1 MNQRIDL
8 HIHTT
13 ASDGT
18 WDIPTLLEKLRAK
31 GIGTFSVTDHDTLE
45 STQALWRMRETLP
58 ERFVPGVELSVTH
71 KEKEYHLAC
80 YAFDPMGEEIAAIV
94 QGNRDRRD
102 AYNLGLIY
110 HAAEQYGGISADD
123 YEEYVHER
131 GRGGWKALWY
141 LMDRGA
147 IADMR
152 EFFTMMMRWG
162 VPMVFPSPEEVIPR
176 LHGAGARVM
185 LAHPSVYRRRR
196 MEEGEL
202 DGWAALGLDGLE
214 CYSTQ
219 TGEEDSRYYADY
231 CGRKGLMITG
241 GSDCHG
247 DFVSRELGEP
257 PVTLDDIRV
266 DFL

>member
-1 MNQRIDL
+1 LNQRIDL

-31 GIGTFSVTDHDTLE
+31 GIGIFSVTDHDALE
-45 STQALWRMRETLP
+45 STQALWRMHDELP
-58 ERFVPGVELSVTH
+58 EHFVPGVELSVTH
-71 KEKEYHLAC
+71 KGKEHHLTC
-80 YAFDPMGEEIAAIV
+80 YAFDPMAEEIAAIV

-102 AYNLGLIY
+102 AFNLGLIY
-110 HAAEQYGGISADD
+110 YASEQYEGISAAD

-147 IADMR
+147 ITEMR
-152 EFFTMMMRWG
+152 EFFMMVMRWG
-162 VPMVFPSPEEVIPR
+162 VPMEFPSPAEAISQLR
-176 LHGAGARVM
+176 GAGARVM

-196 MEEGEL
+196 MEESEL
-202 DGWAALGLDGLE
+202 DEWTAFGVDGLE

-219 TGEEDSRYYADY
+219 TTEEDSQYYVDY
-231 CGRKGLMITG
+231 CDRKGLMISG

-257 PVTLDDIRV
+257 PITPDDIRV